1 MHKPIAR
8 MGNKFRSP
16 RKPIG
21 SPNGILA
28 SSISPI
34 NHAIMVNMVV
44 FRYII
49 SPPSFLLPKTFYCK
63 FRIAQYCWFCKA
75 FAYWETIF
83 AGRDDLGTLF
93 LTFCTGLRRLAE
105 GSPPYGVCSGI
116 AEYRPGEISAEA

>member
-1 MHKPIAR
+1 MHQSHREDGQQDAQTEEAHRVAEIGHIGIQYQPDKPR
-8 MGNKFRSP
+8 
-16 RKPIG
+16 
-21 SPNGILA
+21 L
-28 SSISPI
+28 
-34 NHAIMVNMVV
+34 IMVNMVA

-93 LTFCTGLRRLAE
+93 LTFCTGFTAA
-105 GSPPYGVCSGI
+105 G
-116 AEYRPGEISAEA
+116 